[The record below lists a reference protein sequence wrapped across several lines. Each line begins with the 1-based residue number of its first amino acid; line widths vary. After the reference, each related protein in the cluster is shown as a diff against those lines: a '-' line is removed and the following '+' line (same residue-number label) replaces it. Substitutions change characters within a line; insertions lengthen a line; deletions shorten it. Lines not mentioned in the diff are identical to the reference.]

1 MIFKNI
7 SKLFLLI
14 PFFVLSCKSLDLIS
28 KKEEKI
34 INYNDII
41 ETSTNIQLNSYLNN
55 SSISKDSY
63 DELKIIKWDNNN
75 YKKVKSFNSFG
86 KSYIES
92 NPILKI
98 IVNNELIFLNHKKEL
113 IFYDL
118 INYKIAKK
126 INLNLT
132 IKDKDIYPTS
142 LAQIFDYYIMT
153 LSNGT
158 VFSFDLDGSILWQRD
173 LNDILKTPIKIFDD
187 QIIILLSNKILSLN
201 YLNGKNNWEFLI
213 DSNDPIRVLGGDI
226 ISLNQYLFFIL
237 PNNNFGMIDN
247 IMGEM
252 VNTKYYNLFKYNPSS
267 SLSNKIHTHNNLLSY
282 YDQNTYLTSI
292 EISNDEILLN
302 REKIENVKS
311 FVFFNNSLITL
322 NNDNFLKAYNIY
334 NKNLFWKVNISEKI
348 KKNTKIVNIS
358 NFNNSIII
366 FFNNGLILEVNSKN
380 GNIISEKN
388 LKINNIISIQN
399 ANEYLLIDQINGK
412 TTIFIK

>member
-41 ETSTNIQLNSYLNN
+41 EKSTNIQLNAYSNN

-75 YKKVKSFNSFG
+75 YKKIKSFNSYG
-86 KSYIES
+86 KSYIEI
-92 NPILKI
+92 NPSLKI
-98 IVNNELIFLNHKKEL
+98 IVNNELIFFNHKKEL

-118 INYKIAKK
+118 DKYKIVKK
-126 INLNLT
+126 VNFDLKIE
-132 IKDKDIYPTS
+132 DKDINPTS
-142 LAQIFDYYIMT
+142 LAQIFDNYIMI

-158 VFSFDLDGSILWQRD
+158 VFSFKLDGSILWRRD
-173 LNDILKTPIKIFDD
+173 FNDILKTPIKIFDNNL
-187 QIIILLSNKILSLN
+187 IILLSNKIISLN
-201 YLNGKNNWEFLI
+201 YLNGKNNWEYI
-213 DSNDPIRVLGGDI
+213 INSNDPIKVLGGDI
-226 ISLNQYLFFIL
+226 ISLNHYLFFIL
-237 PNNNFGMIDN
+237 PNNNFGMIDT
-247 IMGEM
+247 IMGDI
-252 VNTKYYNLFKYNPSS
+252 VNNKYHNLFKYNPSS
-267 SLSNKIHTHNNLLSY
+267 SSSNKIHSHNNLLSY

-292 EISNDEILLN
+292 DIGNDEILLN
-302 REKIENVKS
+302 REKIKNVKS

-366 FFNNGLILEVNSKN
+366 FFNRGLILEVNSKN

-388 LKINNIISIQN
+388 LKINDIISIQN
-399 ANEYLLIDQINGK
+399 ANEYLLVDQINGK

>member
-7 SKLFLLI
+7 SKLLLLI
-14 PFFVLSCKSLDLIS
+14 PFFILSCKSLDLIS

-34 INYNDII
+34 INYNDTI
-41 ETSTNIQLNSYLNN
+41 ETSSIIQLNSNLIKE
-55 SSISKDSY
+55 SVSKDSY
-63 DELKIIKWDNNN
+63 DKLKIYKWNNNN
-75 YKKVKSFNSFG
+75 YKKIKTFNSFG

-98 IVNNELIFLNHKKEL
+98 IVNNQLIFLNHKKEL

-118 INYKIAKK
+118 KNYKIAKK

-132 IKDKDIYPTS
+132 INDKDIYPTS
-142 LAQIFDYYIMT
+142 LAQIYDYYIMT

-158 VFSFDLDGSILWQRD
+158 IFSFDLDGSILWQRD
-173 LNDILKTPIKIFDD
+173 LNDILKTSIKIYDD

-247 IMGEM
+247 IMGDM
-252 VNTKYYNLFKYNPSS
+252 VNTKYYNLFKYNSSS

-292 EISNDEILLN
+292 EIGNDEILLN
-302 REKIENVKS
+302 REEIKNVKS

-366 FFNNGLILEVNSKN
+366 FFNRGLILEVNSKN

-388 LKINNIISIQN
+388 LKINDIISLQN
-399 ANEYLLIDQINGK
+399 TNEYLLVDQLNGK
-412 TTIFIK
+412 TTIFTK

>member
-63 DELKIIKWDNNN
+63 DELKITKWDNNN
-75 YKKVKSFNSFG
+75 YKKIKSFNSFG
-86 KSYIES
+86 KSYIEI
-92 NPILKI
+92 NPSLKI
-98 IVNNELIFLNHKKEL
+98 IVNNELIFFNQKKEL

-118 INYKIAKK
+118 NSYKIVKK
-126 INLNLT
+126 INFDLK
-132 IKDKDIYPTS
+132 IQDKDINPTS
-142 LAQIFDYYIMT
+142 LAQIFDNYIMT

-158 VFSFDLDGSILWQRD
+158 VFSFKLDGSILWQRD
-173 LNDILKTPIKIFDD
+173 FNDILKTPIKIFDNNL
-187 QIIILLSNKILSLN
+187 IILLSNQIISLN
-201 YLNGKNNWEFLI
+201 YLNGKNNWEYTI
-213 DSNDPIRVLGGDI
+213 NSNDPIKVLGGDI
-226 ISLNQYLFFIL
+226 ISLNHYLFFIL

-247 IMGEM
+247 IMGDM
-252 VNTKYYNLFKYNPSS
+252 VNIKYHNLFKYNPSS
-267 SLSNKIHTHNNLLSY
+267 SLSNKIHSHNNLLSY

-292 EISNDEILLN
+292 DIGNDEILLN
-302 REKIENVKS
+302 QEKIKNVKS
-311 FVFFNNSLITL
+311 FIFFNNSLITL

-388 LKINNIISIQN
+388 LKINDIISIQN
-399 ANEYLLIDQINGK
+399 ANEYLLVDQINGK

>member
-7 SKLFLLI
+7 SKLILLI
-14 PFFVLSCKSLDLIS
+14 PFFLLSCKSLDLIS

-63 DELKIIKWDNNN
+63 DELKITKWDNNN
-75 YKKVKSFNSFG
+75 YKKIKSFNSFG
-86 KSYIES
+86 KSYIEI
-92 NPILKI
+92 NPSLKI
-98 IVNNELIFLNHKKEL
+98 IVNNELIFFNQKKEL

-118 INYKIAKK
+118 NSYKIVKK
-126 INLNLT
+126 INFDLK
-132 IKDKDIYPTS
+132 IQDKDINPTS
-142 LAQIFDYYIMT
+142 LAQIFDNYIMT

-158 VFSFDLDGSILWQRD
+158 VFSFKLDGSILWQRD
-173 LNDILKTPIKIFDD
+173 FNDILKTPIKIFDNNL
-187 QIIILLSNKILSLN
+187 IILLSNQIISLN
-201 YLNGKNNWEFLI
+201 YLNGKNNWEYTI
-213 DSNDPIRVLGGDI
+213 DTNDPIKVLGGDI
-226 ISLNQYLFFIL
+226 ISLNHYLFFIL

-247 IMGEM
+247 IMGDM
-252 VNTKYYNLFKYNPSS
+252 VNIKYHNLFKYNPSS
-267 SLSNKIHTHNNLLSY
+267 SLSNKIHSHNNLLSY

-292 EISNDEILLN
+292 DIGNDEILLN
-302 REKIENVKS
+302 QEKIKNVKS
-311 FVFFNNSLITL
+311 FIFFNNSLITL

-334 NKNLFWKVNISEKI
+334 NKNLFWKINISENI

-388 LKINNIISIQN
+388 LKINDIISIQN
-399 ANEYLLIDQINGK
+399 ANEYLLVDQINGK

>member
-7 SKLFLLI
+7 SKLILLI
-14 PFFVLSCKSLDLIS
+14 PLFLLSCKSLDLIS

-55 SSISKDSY
+55 SSTSKDSY

-75 YKKVKSFNSFG
+75 YKKIKSFNSFG
-86 KSYIES
+86 KSYIEI
-92 NPILKI
+92 NPSLKM
-98 IVNNELIFLNHKKEL
+98 IVNNELIFFNHKKEL
-113 IFYDL
+113 IFYNL
-118 INYKIAKK
+118 NNHKIIKK
-126 INLNLT
+126 INFDLK
-132 IKDKDIYPTS
+132 IEDKDINPTS
-142 LAQIFDYYIMT
+142 LAQIFDNYIMT

-158 VFSFDLDGSILWQRD
+158 VFSFKLDGSILWQRD
-173 LNDILKTPIKIFDD
+173 FNDILKTPIKIFDNNL
-187 QIIILLSNKILSLN
+187 IILLSNKIISLN
-201 YLNGKNNWEFLI
+201 YLNGKNNWEYTI
-213 DSNDPIRVLGGDI
+213 NSNDPIKVLGGDI
-226 ISLNQYLFFIL
+226 ITLNHYLFFIL

-247 IMGEM
+247 LMGDM
-252 VNTKYYNLFKYNPSS
+252 VNIKYHNLFKYNPSS
-267 SLSNKIHTHNNLLSY
+267 SLSNKIHSHNNLLSY

-292 EISNDEILLN
+292 DIGNDEILLN
-302 REKIENVKS
+302 REKIKNVKS

-334 NKNLFWKVNISEKI
+334 NKNLFWKVNISENI

-366 FFNNGLILEVNSKN
+366 FFNNGLILEVNYKN

-388 LKINNIISIQN
+388 LKINDIISIQN
-399 ANEYLLIDQINGK
+399 ANEYLLVDQINGK